1 MPNTG
6 GSPSLPDSKQ
16 ATSSNPESFFYGW
29 WMVVAGIAILFV
41 SSGIGFYC
49 HGVILDPL
57 RTQHGWSKGTVS
69 SAITLYFLV
78 TGTTGFLI
86 GRKVDK
92 YGPKPILIIGSLIF
106 GLSFASLAFI
116 REIWQLYLV
125 YFIAAVGWTG
135 TSLLPVNT
143 LITQWFIRKRGF
155 AMSLTMTG
163 LSVGGMVMVPL
174 MAFLIQ
180 NWGLK
185 VALPITG
192 AFFWFFIIPIA
203 VLFIKQKPSDVGQFP
218 DGIMP
223 GEDPSPGQ
231 SDVSVDYSSQT
242 QVWTR
247 SQAARTLAF
256 WSIVLTFALSL
267 GGQIAFM
274 MHQVSFLSQHLGVN
288 GAAMAVG
295 VTAGASI
302 FGRLIL
308 GTFVDRIDKRYAIV
322 ACCLLQG
329 ATVLL
334 LAYNHH
340 PVILYLGTFAFGLT
354 MGSLLMMQSL
364 IVGECFGMVSFGTVS
379 GLTGVFGSS
388 GAAFGPMI
396 AGLIFD
402 ATQSYRIAF
411 TIFAVASA
419 VAAVIVI
426 FAKPPNHPSLV
437 K

>member
-1 MPNTG
+1 MLNTSRALPTADVKKSVP
-6 GSPSLPDSKQ
+6 GSP
-16 ATSSNPESFFYGW
+16 ERFFYGW

-57 RTQHGWSKGTVS
+57 RAQHGWSKGTVS
-69 SAITLYFLV
+69 SAITLYFVV
-78 TGTTGFLI
+78 TGITGFLI

-106 GLSFASLAFI
+106 GLAFALLAFI
-116 REIWQLYLV
+116 QEIWQLYLL
-125 YFIAAVGWTG
+125 YFVAAVGWSG
-135 TSLLPVNT
+135 TSLLPVST
-143 LITQWFIRKRGF
+143 LITKWFIRKRGF
-155 AMSLTMTG
+155 AMSLAMTG

-174 MAFLIQ
+174 MAFLVV

-203 VLFIKQKPSDVGQFP
+203 ILFVKQQPSDVNQFP
-218 DGIMP
+218 DGDFP
-223 GEDPSPGQ
+223 DDSTV
-231 SDVSVDYSSQT
+231 SDQPDEAVEYDSQT
-242 QVWTR
+242 QVWSR
-247 SQAARTLAF
+247 AQAIRTLTF
-256 WSIVLTFALSL
+256 WSIVLTFALAL

-274 MHQVSFLSQHLGVN
+274 MHQVSFLSQYLGVS
-288 GAAMAVG
+288 GAAIAVG

-302 FGRLIL
+302 VGRLLL
-308 GTFVDRIDKRYAIV
+308 GTFVDRIDKRYV
-322 ACCLLQG
+322 TVVCCLIQG
-329 ATVLL
+329 LTVLL

-340 PVILYLGTFAFGLT
+340 PVILYLGTLAFGLT

-379 GLTGVFGSS
+379 GLAGLFGST

-402 ATQSYRIAF
+402 ATQSYQNAF
-411 TIFAVASA
+411 TIFAVASG
-419 VAAVIVI
+419 VAAIIII
-426 FAKPPNHPSLV
+426 FARPPQHPEMS
-437 K
+437 